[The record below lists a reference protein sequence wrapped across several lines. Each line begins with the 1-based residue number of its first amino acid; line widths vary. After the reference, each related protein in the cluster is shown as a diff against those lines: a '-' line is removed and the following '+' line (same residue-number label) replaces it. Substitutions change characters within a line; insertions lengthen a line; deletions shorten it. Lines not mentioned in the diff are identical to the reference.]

1 MLLFIHVMQ
10 LLISYLVISKIDA
23 SQWWY
28 WKKPCPLKNFSQT
41 FSISHWKLNSSAA
54 HNLTKVAL
62 LKAYLSV
69 QRFDIFCISETY
81 LNSSITEDDD
91 SLQIPRYELI
101 RFDHPSNNKRGNV
114 AIDYKNFVPLKL
126 IDLNYLSKSILFQL
140 QIGSKICNFISLYR
154 SAANNFDSFLDN
166 LKLNLA
172 EMTDNKPLLVGAIG
186 DFNARS
192 SS

>member
-1 MLLFIHVMQ
+1 MHRSGDIEK
-10 LLISYLVISKIDA
+10 YR
-23 SQWWY
+23 
-28 WKKPCPLKNFSQT
+28 CPLKDFPQT
-41 FSISHWKLNSSAA
+41 FPIGHWNLNSLAA
-54 HNLTKVAL
+54 HNFRKVAL